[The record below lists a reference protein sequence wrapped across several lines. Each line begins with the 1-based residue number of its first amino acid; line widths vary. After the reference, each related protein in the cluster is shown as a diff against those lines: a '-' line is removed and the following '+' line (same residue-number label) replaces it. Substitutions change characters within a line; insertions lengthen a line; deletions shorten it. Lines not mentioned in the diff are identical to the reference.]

1 MWEKFKESNFA
12 KKCRELS
19 HKGGF
24 VATIV
29 CLTLVVAVVL
39 SVSIATNRAK
49 QKYAGE
55 VNEDST
61 VSRVENDETEK
72 TPVNKPNDNEN
83 DKENDKVNDKENN
96 KEDDKTQEDDK
107 TNGKED
113 QTVGGTVDVPV
124 HKDETETPVGG
135 EPEEFKLSL
144 PVTGVIAKGH
154 DATIQVWSE
163 TLGAY
168 KVHLGLDIATEEGT
182 PVLAAADGKVA
193 KVWDDALM
201 GRCVA
206 IDHGDDIFTFYKNL
220 DPILSAGIAEGKEL
234 KRGEQIGKIGESA
247 ISELADEPH
256 LHIEMTVNGL
266 AVDPTDY
273 FSDEAKDTI
282 ANVGESGGEAADK

>member
-1 MWEKFKESNFA
+1 MWEKFKESKFA
-12 KKCRELS
+12 KKWKELS
-19 HKGGF
+19 HRGGF

-29 CLTLVVAVVL
+29 CLSLVVAVVL

-49 QKYAGE
+49 KKYAGE
-55 VNEDST
+55 LTENTT
-61 VSRVENDETEK
+61 VSRVENNETEA
-72 TPVNKPNDNEN
+72 PAVKPD
-83 DKENDKVNDKENN
+83 DKEEN
-96 KEDDKTQEDDK
+96 KEDDK

-124 HKDETETPVGG
+124 HKDETETPVGA
-135 EPEEFKLSL
+135 EPEEFELSL
-144 PVTGVIAKGH
+144 PVVGVIAKGH

-168 KVHLGLDIATEEGT
+168 KVHLGLDIATEAGAD
-182 PVLAAADGKVA
+182 VVAAADGKVA

-220 DPILSAGIAEGKEL
+220 DPILSAGIEEGKEL
-234 KRGEQIGKIGESA
+234 KCGDMIGKVGESA

-266 AVDPTDY
+266 AVDPSDY

-282 ANVGESGGEAADK
+282 ANAGENGGEVADK

>member
-12 KKCRELS
+12 KKCKELS

-24 VATIV
+24 VATVV

-55 VNEDST
+55 GNEST
-61 VSRVENDETEK
+61 TASRVENNETERAPVV
-72 TPVNKPNDNEN
+72 TPG
-83 DKENDKVNDKENN
+83 DKEEN
-96 KEDDKTQEDDK
+96 KGDDDK

-124 HKDETETPVGG
+124 HKDESETPVGG
-135 EPEEFKLSL
+135 EPEEFELSL

-168 KVHLGLDIATEEGT
+168 KVHLGLDIATDAGA

-206 IDHGDDIFTFYKNL
+206 IDHGDEIFTFYKNL
-220 DPILSAGIAEGKEL
+220 DPILSAGIVEGKEL
-234 KRGEQIGKIGESA
+234 KCGEQIGKVGESA

-266 AVDPTDY
+266 AVDPSDY
-273 FSDEAKDTI
+273 FSDQAKDTI
-282 ANVGESGGEAADK
+282 ANGDVGDNGAVADK

>member
-1 MWEKFKESNFA
+1 MWEKFKESKFA
-12 KKCRELS
+12 KKWKELS
-19 HKGGF
+19 HRGGF
-24 VATIV
+24 VATVV
-29 CLTLVVAVVL
+29 CLTLVMAVVL

-49 QKYAGE
+49 QKYGAGLP
-55 VNEDST
+55 DGT
-61 VSRVENDETEK
+61 TASRVENNETEA
-72 TPVNKPNDNEN
+72 PAVKPD
-83 DKENDKVNDKENN
+83 DKEEGN
-96 KEDDKTQEDDK
+96 EDDK

-124 HKDETETPVGG
+124 HKDETEAPVGG
-135 EPEEFKLSL
+135 EPEEFMISL
-144 PVTGVIAKGH
+144 PVSGVIAKGH

-168 KVHLGLDIATEEGT
+168 KVHLGLDITTEQGA

-220 DPILSAGIAEGKEL
+220 DPILSAGIEEGKEL
-234 KRGEQIGKIGESA
+234 KRGEQIGKVGESA

-256 LHIEMTVNGL
+256 LHLEMTVNGL
-266 AVDPTDY
+266 AVDPADY
-273 FSDEAKDTI
+273 FNQEAKDTI
-282 ANVGESGGEAADK
+282 ANAGNGEVADK

>member
-24 VATIV
+24 VATVV

-55 VNEDST
+55 VNEST
-61 VSRVENDETEK
+61 TASRVENNETERA
-72 TPVNKPNDNEN
+72 PVINPG
-83 DKENDKVNDKENN
+83 DKEEN
-96 KEDDKTQEDDK
+96 KEDDK

-234 KRGEQIGKIGESA
+234 KCGEQIGKVGESA

-282 ANVGESGGEAADK
+282 ANVGESGGEVADK